1 LRLARI
7 VRSAAARSNH
17 RAGEQEAG
25 LPKRFHL
32 AWFTNFTAG
41 DWRGVFSH
49 GGSPWDGKFFVE
61 FAQALERACFDYVI
75 LEDTL
80 MVSEAWAGT
89 TEMSLSEALQVPKHD
104 PVPLAAMIAAATTR
118 VGVVA
123 TMSTMAWPPF
133 MLARV
138 STTIDHIAGGRFG
151 WNIVTSGEDAAA
163 QNFGMDRLPPRE
175 LRYAMADEYM
185 ELVYRLFD
193 SWEPDA
199 LTKDR
204 ERGFYAD
211 FRKVHPIDFEGQFFK
226 CRGPLNTAPSPQGRP
241 ALIQAG
247 GSPRGRAFAAKHADS
262 IIATANQVAG
272 MKQYRD
278 EVRGHAVKFD
288 RNPDDIKVL
297 FLVYPF
303 LGETGEEAK
312 AKYQRMV
319 SSDSFIHAALASVG
333 QITDIDFSK
342 FALDEP
348 LPRITTNGEQGSLDK
363 FAQWGT
369 GKTLRQLASERFDSG
384 LNLIG
389 TPDEV
394 ADRMAQAM
402 AEIGGDG
409 FLISTPF
416 QRVSR
421 RYINEICEGLVP
433 ALQRHGLVRETYT
446 GKTLREVLRE
456 F

>member
-1 LRLARI
+1 LPFALE
-7 VRSAAARSNH
+7 
-17 RAGEQEAG
+17 RAGLKEAG
-25 LPKRFHL
+25 VPKPFHL

-41 DWRGVFSH
+41 SWDTTFSH
-49 GGSPWDGKFFVE
+49 GGSPWDGKFYIE
-61 FAQALERACFDYVI
+61 FAQAMERACFDYMI

-89 TEMSLSEALQVPKHD
+89 AEMSLTQALQVPKHD
-104 PVPLAAMIAAATTR
+104 PIPLAAMIAAATSR
-118 VGVVA
+118 LGVVA

-163 QNFGMDRLPPRE
+163 QNFGLDKLPPRE
-175 LRYAMADEYM
+175 MRYAMADEYI
-185 ELVYRLFD
+185 ELVNQLFD

-199 LTKDR
+199 VVMDR
-204 ERGFYAD
+204 ERGIYAD
-211 FRKVHPIDFEGQFFK
+211 WRKVHPILFEGEFFK
-226 CRGPLNTAPSPQGRP
+226 CRGPLNTVPSPQRRP
-241 ALIQAG
+241 TFVQAG

-278 EVRGHAVKFD
+278 DVRAHAVNFGRD
-288 RNPDDIKVL
+288 PDNIKVL

-303 LGETGEEAK
+303 LGETSEEAL
-312 AKYQRMV
+312 AKYRRMV
-319 SSDSFIHAALASVG
+319 TSENFVHAALASVG
-333 QITDIDFSK
+333 QITDIDFSR
-342 FALDEP
+342 FDLDEP

-369 GKTLRQLASERFDSG
+369 NKTLRQLASERFDSG
-384 LNLIG
+384 LDLIG

-394 ADRMAQAM
+394 ADRMGRAM
-402 AEIGGDG
+402 EEIGGDG

-421 RYINEICEGLVP
+421 RYINEVCEGLVP
-433 ALQRHGLVRETYT
+433 ALQRRGLVRETYT
-446 GKTLREVLRE
+446 RSTLRETLRE